1 MEWKIRFASDLLKEK
16 EKVYMVHID
25 TISDLKKLAQIFDAY
40 LIINFV
46 QNEIIIDD
54 DFMK

>member
-1 MEWKIRFASDLLKEK
+1 MEWKIMFASDLLKEK

-25 TISDLKKLAQIFDAY
+25 TISALAKLAQMFDAY

-46 QNEIIIDD
+46 KNEIIIDD
-54 DFMK
+54 VFMK

>member
-46 QNEIIIDD
+46 KNEIIIDD
-54 DFMK
+54 GFMK

>member
-46 QNEIIIDD
+46 KNEIIIDD

>member
-46 QNEIIIDD
+46 KNEIIIDD
-54 DFMK
+54 DFIK